1 MASSTLPLTAIALY
15 SPSTETQFFP
25 AGQFT
30 LTSVLTWVSKQCK
43 SSLHR
48 PSRQMVSKID
58 VSFCDTWQWL
68 SRSKHQTV
76 DGPAAITLH
85 GEACTWP
92 SPLLST
98 SALLSLLK
106 RAILVS
112 LFTPGHLTQLA
123 KAIFFWGSS
132 FAQGES
138 LIHLSRS
145 MLRSS
150 NSGGQNANLG
160 PIIPGPFCSP
170 ACGADPEPEG
180 VVLRHSPH
188 ATPTNGDLQR
198 RF

>member
-1 MASSTLPLTAIALY
+1 MASSTLPLTVIALY

-43 SSLHR
+43 SSL
-48 PSRQMVSKID
+48 SKTIGLKD
-58 VSFCDTWQWL
+58 RCELCEDLAVVVEIQTPDSGRSSCDHFAWRGLHLAT
-68 SRSKHQTV
+68 
-76 DGPAAITLH
+76 TL
-85 GEACTWP
+85 
-92 SPLLST
+92 
-98 SALLSLLK
+98 
-106 RAILVS
+106 IVNIY
-112 LFTPGHLTQLA
+112 F
-123 KAIFFWGSS
+123 AIFVENSNVGQLVDTRSPNTAGQSHVFWGSS

-145 MLRSS
+145 MLRLS

-160 PIIPGPFCSP
+160 PIIPGPLCSP
-170 ACGADPEPEG
+170 ACSADSEPEG

-188 ATPTNGDLQR
+188 AAATNRDLQR